1 MGLFPR
7 LELQEMWAGSRGEVM
22 LPGSIWSA
30 LIWLRSVKGCL
41 QMWHCVAVALMYARC
56 LR

>member
-7 LELQEMWAGSRGEVM
+7 LELQEMCAGSRGEVM
-22 LPGSIWSA
+22 LPGSMWSA